1 MPVGGRFK
9 RPVWLDIL
17 RSGIADGPTANVR
30 GILVVPPQL
39 TRHPTIVARCATS
52 LARYGLALRHFYT
65 LVLLDAGESI
75 KAVSEYLGH
84 SDPGFTL
91 RTYTPDAEQR
101 TPRAIDRVLG
111 QDGSADGLDPA
122 QESE

>member
-1 MPVGGRFK
+1 
-9 RPVWLDIL
+9 
-17 RSGIADGPTANVR
+17 VR

-39 TRHPTIVARCATS
+39 TRHPTVVARCATS
-52 LARYGLALRHFYT
+52 LARCGLALRHFYAS
-65 LVLLDAGESI
+65 VLL
-75 KAVSEYLGH
+75 
-84 SDPGFTL
+84 DPGFTL